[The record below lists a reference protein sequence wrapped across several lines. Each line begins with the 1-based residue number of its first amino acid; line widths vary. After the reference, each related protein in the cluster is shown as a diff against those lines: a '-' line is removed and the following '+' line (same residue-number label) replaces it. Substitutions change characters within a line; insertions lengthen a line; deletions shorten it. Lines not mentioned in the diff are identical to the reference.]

1 MRCVAACGLLWLIGL
16 TSVVQAQGNKKGNDN
31 SKPGTKCEIDLNS
44 PAEMFSAGLYLH
56 KATDAKTD
64 TAEADKNWR
73 AAIGALSAPGYKN
86 PNPTAYAYI
95 VAQALVAMGT
105 RPGAPDSAPRSL
117 YGFKDKP
124 NDILDPLATSDT
136 MLKTLATA
144 KPLCEPVTVS
154 IREQGYIPLYNAGAK
169 ALGSNQLDSVKAAAT
184 RATTL
189 YPDRPEAYNLLAGV
203 ALKQKDPTTAIA
215 NYKKVVQAAGT
226 DSGFAKTRQ
235 GALFNLGV
243 VLQNQSDA
251 ATDPAQKKDLAK
263 QAADAWTQYIQMN
276 PNDAD
281 AKTALARSQQA
292 AGDTAAVTQA
302 YTDMEA
308 NPSKYTDLQL
318 FQAGFAAS
326 RANRDADAE
335 KLFNAGLQINPYFRD
350 ALYYVAA
357 GAFNQKKAD
366 TLFPLA
372 RKLVDI
378 DPNNADNWRL
388 LAGAYQLRANGEASK
403 PLARKADAD
412 TTLKYFTKSKNLPI
426 QLRITKFSKDGD
438 KLILGGTLQNSG
450 TTDKSLTIKFQ
461 FIDKTGQ
468 VLASSDVPV
477 QIPAQGMQNFEAS
490 GTAPGIAAFKY
501 APLE

>member
-1 MRCVAACGLLWLIGL
+1 MRCVAACGLLLCSVGL
-16 TSVVQAQGNKKGNDN
+16 TSVVHAQGNKKPGD
-31 SKPGTKCEIDLNS
+31 SKPGTKCEIDPNT
-44 PAEMFSAGLYLH
+44 PAEMFSAGLYVK

-64 TAEADKNWR
+64 TGEADKNWR
-73 AAIGALSAPGYKN
+73 AAVGAVSAPNFKN
-86 PNPTAYAYI
+86 PNPAAYAYY
-95 VAQALVAMGT
+95 VSQALVSMGT
-105 RPGAPDSAPRSL
+105 RPGAPDSAPRSA

-124 NDILDPLATSDT
+124 NDIIDPLVTADT
-136 MLKTLATA
+136 MLKTLATL

-154 IREQGYIPLYNAGAK
+154 IREAGYIPLYNAGARN
-169 ALGSNQLDSVKAAAT
+169 LGANQLDSSKATAT
-184 RATTL
+184 RATVL
-189 YPDRPEAYNLLAGV
+189 YPNRPEAYNLLAGV
-203 ALKQKDPTTAIA
+203 ALKQKDPTTAVA
-215 NYKKVVQAAGT
+215 NYKKVIETAGN
-226 DSGFAKTRQ
+226 DSGFAKTKQ

-243 VLQNQSDA
+243 VLQNESDA
-251 ATDPAQKKDLAK
+251 ASGDQKKDFAK
-263 QAADAWTQYIQMN
+263 QAADAWTQYLQMN

-281 AKTALARSQQA
+281 AKGALARSQQA

-302 YTDMEA
+302 YGDMEA
-308 NPSKYTDLQL
+308 NPTKYTDLQL

-335 KLFNAGLQINPYFRD
+335 KLFNAGLSINPYFRD

-357 GAFNQKKAD
+357 GYFNQKKAD
-366 TLFPLA
+366 TLFSLA

-412 TTLKYFTKSKNLPI
+412 TTLKYYTKSKNLPI

-438 KLILGGTLQNSG
+438 KLTLGGQLQNS
-450 TTDKSLTIKFQ
+450 TAKDDSLTIKFQ

-468 VLASSDVPV
+468 VLQSTQVPV
-477 QIPAQGMQNFEAS
+477 KIPAQGMQQFETSAS
-490 GTAPGIAAFKY
+490 APGIAAFKY